1 MPDLGMGDV
10 FRAITAIRRETPD
23 LAWMLDVPGVG
34 NQLIRLGAGEIDQQE
49 FWARVYRTSW
59 WRHTSD
65 AQRQWRALDSIDPA
79 QARRQ
84 RQTMTA
90 RIQQMM
96 GEMGVDVPSQ
106 DRRYR
111 QGHGATSYR
120 AVGRHPAANIADLAL
135 YNGWD
140 ENQIT
145 NYLLSFATW
154 GDEGRNPTGGL
165 AVAQT
170 QLRQLE
176 EQYGVEQRGRARFN
190 QARQILRGTQ
200 TVEAAEEAMR
210 QRALTRYGGNQTL
223 VDVLNNG
230 GTVMEFFDPYRQ
242 MFSQELEV
250 PQDTI
255 SLNDRRYQRVLS
267 HAADGRTRPMTMD
280 EARTYIRGTAEWAQT
295 GNARQMQ
302 AGMARSLLN
311 TFGRTA

>member
-1 MPDLGMGDV
+1 VPDLGLGDV

-79 QARRQ
+79 QSRRQ
-84 RQTMTA
+84 RQQMTL
-90 RIQQMM
+90 RVQQMM
-96 GEMGVDVPSQ
+96 GEMGVRIPQQ
-106 DRRYR
+106 DRRYQ
-111 QGHGATSYR
+111 QGHGATRYR
-120 AVGRHPAANIADLAL
+120 ATGAGPAANIADLAL

-154 GDEGRNPTGGL
+154 GDEGGRPTGGL

-170 QLRQLE
+170 QIRQLE
-176 EQYGVEQRGRARFN
+176 EQYGVEQRGRNRFN
-190 QARQILRGTQ
+190 QARQVLRGRQ
-200 TVEAAEEAMR
+200 TVEGLEETLR
-210 QRALTRYGGNQTL
+210 QRALTRYGGNDTI

-230 GTVMEFFDPYRQ
+230 GTVMDFFDPYRQ

-250 PQDTI
+250 PQETI
-255 SLNDRRYQRVLS
+255 SLNDPRYQRVLS

-280 EARTYIRGTAEWAQT
+280 EARSYIRSRAEWAET
-295 GNARQMQ
+295 GNARKMQ

>member
-1 MPDLGMGDV
+1 MGDV

-65 AQRQWRALDSIDPA
+65 AQRQWRAMQSIDPA
-79 QARRQ
+79 QATRQ

-90 RIQQMM
+90 RVRQMM
-96 GEMGVDVPSQ
+96 GEMGIDIPQQ

-111 QGHGATSYR
+111 QGHGSTRYR
-120 AVGRHPAANIADLAL
+120 AHGAGPAANVADLAL

-176 EQYGVEQRGRARFN
+176 EQYGVEQRGRNRFN
-190 QARQILRGTQ
+190 QARRILRGTD

-210 QRALTRYGGNQTL
+210 QRALVRYGGNQTL

-230 GTVMEFFDPYRQ
+230 GSVMEFFDPYRQ
-242 MFSQELEV
+242 MISQELEV

-255 SLNDRRYQRVLS
+255 SLNDARYQRILS
-267 HAADGRTRPMTMD
+267 HQADGQTRPMTMD
-280 EARTYIRGTAEWAQT
+280 EARADIRSRSEWAQT
-295 GNARQMQ
+295 SNAKKMQ

-311 TFGRTA
+311 TFGRAG